1 MTKYN
6 ISEKK
11 KYVSINSNENVNVM
25 FSNGKYQHLKQEDTL
40 FNLQREEFW
49 GNSSIE
55 VISFNIENKKD
66 KTFLVLKQEN
76 TRNYKRFEIDNN
88 YFLFPQE
95 IFMNLTVRDEDNIAF
110 TFPSTISIFPSSIE
124 TKKVNWYD
132 IGDGSNFITLKL
144 GTNEIYFETDQS
156 LIVMNTMFAV
166 SSTFT
171 NNNSFY
177 LYKRDHPFKIIF
189 WTYFLEEKKICI

>member
-25 FSNGKYQHLKQEDTL
+25 FSNGRYQHLKQEDTL
-40 FNLQREEFW
+40 FHLQREEFW

-55 VISFNIENKKD
+55 VINFNIENKKD

-95 IFMNLTVRDEDNIAF
+95 IFMDLTVRDEDNIAF

-144 GTNEIYFETDQS
+144 GTNDIYFETDQS
-156 LIVMNTMFAV
+156 AIIMNTMFAV

-177 LYKRDHPFKIIF
+177 LYKRDNPFKIIF
-189 WTYFLEEKKICI
+189 WTYFLEEKKVCI